1 MRNSFYIFF
10 QFIKKSLNLT
20 QTVLRKL
27 LSLFSLARFLF
38 YEFFFGFKSACNFLS
53 RIDSSGLLI
62 ILRFR
67 GASIGDC
74 CDIESGIVFH
84 NCENFKNLI
93 VGDNCHIGKGCFFD
107 LRNKIQIGSNVVIS
121 MRSNFITH
129 IDMSKSK
136 LREVYPAKS
145 AAILIGDH
153 VYIGVGSTLLMGSV
167 IEEKAFIAA
176 NSLVTKTVKAKTLVA
191 GSPAK
196 FIKNNIEIS

>member
-1 MRNSFYIFF
+1 MSIKLKNLIKRLIKRSRTIFF
-10 QFIKKSLNLT
+10 IPFLILSVIQFF
-20 QTVLRKL
+20 LREIL
-27 LSLFSLARFLF
+27 
-38 YEFFFGFKSACNFLS
+38 FGFDNACNYLAKIS
-53 RIDSSGLLI
+53 PVSIVI
-62 ILRFR
+62 ILRLR
-67 GASIGDC
+67 GARIGQN
-74 CDIESGIVFH
+74 CDIQTGIVFH
-84 NCENFKNLI
+84 NCKDFKNFT

-107 LRNKIQIGSNVVIS
+107 LRNKIQIRSNVVIS

-167 IEEKAFIAA
+167 IEEKAFVAA
-176 NSLVTKTVKAKTLVA
+176 NTLVTKTVKAKTLVA